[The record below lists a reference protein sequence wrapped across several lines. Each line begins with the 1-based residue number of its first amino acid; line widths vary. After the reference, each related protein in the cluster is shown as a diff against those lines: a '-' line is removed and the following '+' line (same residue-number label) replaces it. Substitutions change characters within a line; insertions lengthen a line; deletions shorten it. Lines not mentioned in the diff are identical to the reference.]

1 MNRKPLLAIIA
12 ALGLGTATGSA
23 LAYDKSDIRA
33 MEQAKI
39 TLEQAIEMDQRTQK
53 NEDQWAD
60 RKSEIDM
67 RRDHAEYEVEVMTTD
82 KRIYDIRIDAVN
94 GNVLE
99 NREDHDD

>member
-39 TLEQAIEMDQRTQK
+39 TLEQAIERAQQQHSGSR
-53 NEDQWAD
+53 AL
-60 RKSEIDM
+60 SAEIDM
-67 RRDHAEYEVEVMTTD
+67 RHDRAEYEVEVMTTD